1 MMILRWEKVHTGILW
16 KINIEKSH
24 WCKSYQSGESDPNT
38 EMYRFKEKKNDEEE
52 IYWILKILQKVNDK
66 EHTEDAS

>member
-1 MMILRWEKVHTGILW
+1 MMILRWEKVHTGMLW

-24 WCKSYQSGESDPNT
+24 WCKRYQSGESDPNT

-52 IYWILKILQKVNDK
+52 SI
-66 EHTEDAS
+66 EF